1 MTKVLATA
9 GIAALLLTGC
19 GKYEESL
26 KILPTEIA
34 QADECKN
41 TNKSFELDCYD
52 LISYKN
58 SIAILRLGLQDYK
71 KGNYKEAFG
80 RYSFAKSRGNFYANS
95 LLADLYNKGRG
106 VPQSQKIAL
115 ELLQDVDSVDPIA
128 AYKLSFYYMNK
139 KDYSEVEDLLEFAA
153 SNNIKDAQLRLSKLY
168 KEGTHIK
175 ADDKKAELWM
185 SKYNDGSQD
194 FIKKIYGH

>member
-9 GIAALLLTGC
+9 SIAALLLTGC
-19 GKYEESL
+19 GKYKESL
-26 KILPTEIA
+26 KILPTEVA

-71 KGNYKEAFG
+71 KGNYKEAFSK
-80 RYSFAKSRGNFYANS
+80 YSFAKSRGNFYANS

-106 VPQSQKIAL
+106 VAQNQKMAL

-153 SNNIKDAQLRLSKLY
+153 TNNIKDAQLRLANLY
-168 KEGTHIK
+168 KEGTLIK
-175 ADDKKAELWM
+175 KDAKKAQMWM
-185 SKYNDGSQD
+185 DKYKDGSQD
-194 FIKKIYGH
+194 FMKKIYGY

>member
-1 MTKVLATA
+1 MLKALATA
-9 GIAALLLTGC
+9 SITALLLTGC
-19 GKYEESL
+19 GKYKESM
-26 KILPTEIA
+26 KVLPTEIA

-71 KGNYKEAFG
+71 KGNYKEALG
-80 RYSFAKSRGNFYANS
+80 RYSFAKSKGNFYANS

-115 ELLQDVDSVDPIA
+115 DLLKDVESVDPIA
-128 AYKLSFYYMNK
+128 AYKLSFYYMTK
-139 KDYSEVEDLLEFAA
+139 KDYAEVKDLLEFSA

-168 KEGTHIK
+168 KEGTLIK
-175 ADDKKAELWM
+175 ADMKKAEMWM
-185 SKYNDGSQD
+185 SRYNDGSQD
-194 FIKKIYGH
+194 FMKKIYGN